1 MLARLVRRYQ
11 AHLAIIATLVLLV
24 AAWTLIG
31 LIGYGIWTL
40 VMAGL
45 NALAGALA

>member
-1 MLARLVRRYQ
+1 MLARLVRRYYP
-11 AHLAIIATLVLLV
+11 HLGITAAPLVLVVGWTLV
-24 AAWTLIG
+24 G

-45 NALAGALA
+45 NALAGVVA